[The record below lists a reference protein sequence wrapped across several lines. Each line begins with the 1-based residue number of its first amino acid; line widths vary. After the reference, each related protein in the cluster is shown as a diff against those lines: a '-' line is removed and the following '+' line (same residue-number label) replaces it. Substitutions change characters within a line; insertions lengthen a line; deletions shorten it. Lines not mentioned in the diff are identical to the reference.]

1 MLQYKKIDVS
11 ETINTN
17 RRNASKECTL
27 CHYWHFRYVGFK
39 FEPHVCI
46 KCHDVSMVAYELKYI
61 AILNVK
67 G

>member
-27 CHYWHFRYVGFK
+27 CHYWHFKYVGFK
-39 FEPHVCI
+39 FRCNIWGISRDEAVNR
-46 KCHDVSMVAYELKYI
+46 
-61 AILNVK
+61 LNDSALEVQ
-67 G
+67 GVL